1 MVGMESHWYEKLRG
15 INESEPVTLLEVFK
29 SNTTHLSASFLDYDT
44 IYFENGKQ
52 KKYPLQKNMQCLVL
66 LFAQGNKLF
75 TTIRRFT
82 ESKFTYYETAIGEDF
97 ELEENEE

>member
-1 MVGMESHWYEKLRG
+1 MNKIKFSHRYEKLRD
-15 INESEPVTLLEVFK
+15 ITESEPVTLLEVFN
-29 SNTTHLSASFLDYDT
+29 SNTNHLSDYFLDYDT
-44 IYFENGKQ
+44 IYFEDGLQ
-52 KKYPLQKNMQCLVL
+52 LKYPLIDDMQVLVL

-97 ELEENEE
+97 KLVIN

>member
-1 MVGMESHWYEKLRG
+1 MNKIKFSNWYEKLRG

-29 SNTTHLSASFLDYDT
+29 SNTSHLSSYFLDYDT

-52 KKYPLQKNMQCLVL
+52 MKYFLQDGMPVLVL
-66 LFAQGNKLF
+66 LFAQGNRLF

-82 ESKFTYYETAIGEDF
+82 EQKFTYYETAIGEDF
-97 ELEENEE
+97 KIEVN